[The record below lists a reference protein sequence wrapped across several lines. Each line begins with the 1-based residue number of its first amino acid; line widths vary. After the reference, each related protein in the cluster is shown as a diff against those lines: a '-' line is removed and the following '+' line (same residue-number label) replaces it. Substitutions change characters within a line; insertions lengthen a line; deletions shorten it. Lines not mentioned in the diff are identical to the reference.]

1 MIAAPPVYLDECV
14 DYHLVTALRA
24 RGYVVSSALD
34 HRMMQIDDE
43 AQLTFATAHG
53 WMLLSHNERD
63 FRQLHRAFRARGL
76 AHGGIV
82 VVTRRSS
89 FAQLEL
95 RAAML
100 IDWIGSLGAH
110 RSRYFKWG
118 MLQELLETSG
128 QFAGYH
134 EDEVQ
139 LALGRA

>member
-1 MIAAPPVYLDECV
+1 V
-14 DYHLVTALRA
+14 
-24 RGYVVSSALD
+24 
-34 HRMMQIDDE
+34 QIDDE

-53 WMLLSHNERD
+53 WTSLSHNERD
-63 FRQLHRAFRARGL
+63 FRRLHHAFQARGL
-76 AHGGIV
+76 APGSIV

-118 MLQELLETSG
+118 MLQALLEISG
-128 QFAGYH
+128 QFTGYR

-139 LALGRA
+139 LALGRG